1 MAEAT
6 TLRVSKKTGER
17 VRRASRRLHLGVD
30 EFLERLVREKEVVT
44 PEEVAQFYGSLR
56 RDEWVPIEEVRRRAS
71 QEQV

>member
-1 MAEAT
+1 MAEVT

-44 PEEVAQFYGSLR
+44 PEEVAQFYASIR
-56 RDEWVPIEEVRRRAS
+56 KDEWTPLEEVQRRLR
-71 QEQV
+71 